1 MKKALIPLG
10 LFLVLVVFLAI
21 GLTRDPRV
29 VPSPLIGKDAPM
41 FVAPVLHTP
50 EKQFAAQDMRGKVW
64 LLNVWASWCTA
75 CLDEHPILVA
85 FAKNKSLPLVGLN
98 YKDQP
103 ANGIKWLARHG
114 DPYDFS
120 VIDQDGRIGIDFG
133 VYGVPETF
141 IIDKEGKISHKQIGP
156 VTEEALLKTILPLA
170 RELQK

>member
-1 MKKALIPLG
+1 M
-10 LFLVLVVFLAI
+10 
-21 GLTRDPRV
+21 
-29 VPSPLIGKDAPM
+29 
-41 FVAPVLHTP
+41 
-50 EKQFAAQDMRGKVW
+50 
-64 LLNVWASWCTA
+64 
-75 CLDEHPILVA
+75 A

-141 IIDKEGKISHKQIGP
+141 LIDKEGKIRHKQIGP

>member
-21 GLTRDPRV
+21 GVTRDPRV

-75 CLDEHPILVA
+75 CLDEHPIMVA

-103 ANGIKWLARHG
+103 ANGIK
-114 DPYDFS
+114 
-120 VIDQDGRIGIDFG
+120 FG

-141 IIDKEGKISHKQIGP
+141 LIDKEGKIRHKQIGP